1 MDLTLA
7 RGIQNTNINAFDP
20 NTIKTRYT
28 AIEIQ
33 IEDTNNLCPSTIP
46 LLKNKNAERSRW
58 KSYLDNVLS
67 TYKIFFPE
75 TISQE
80 VIDMQVNKLTEATV
94 S

>member
-28 AIEIQ
+28 AIEIH
-33 IEDTNNLCPSTIP
+33 IEDTNNLCPSTRP
-46 LLKNKNAERSRW
+46 LLKNKYAERSRW

-67 TYKIFFPE
+67 TYKTFFPE